1 VIRRIGAAVLLILGL
16 TVSALAAPDAPYTG
30 TLAERMDAFRQAH
43 RLTEENF
50 AVSYRDLTSGETY
63 DFNETGMMTAAS
75 TFKLPLN
82 LYYYEMEQSGD
93 ISPDAYLADAGTT
106 LRNCHRMSLVDSNNE
121 VSIAMLYHL
130 GSFRTYKDKMRKYFT
145 MTDEEIST
153 LYWADNYYC
162 TRMMADALEY
172 LYQRQDDFPEM
183 IEYLKQAQ
191 PHAYFKKYVDDREIA
206 HKYGSFEGAENDVG
220 IFFGDHP
227 FLLAVYT
234 QSAGED
240 ISAQAA
246 VLFRDYTDQQ
256 AAAREAEAAAR
267 LAEEEAARQ
276 AERERLAAEE
286 AAKRAEKDARD
297 LEAASEAAGE
307 ETENAPSGP
316 VLTWWMIL
324 VMLGVFASGSGI
336 VLILTHHVRKRHT
349 ADSAP

>member
-1 VIRRIGAAVLLILGL
+1 MIRRFGAAVLLTVIL
-16 TVSALAAPDAPYTG
+16 TVTAFAAPDAPYSG
-30 TLAERMDAFRQAH
+30 TLEERMDAFRQAH
-43 RLTEENF
+43 RLSEANF
-50 AVSYRDLTSGETY
+50 AVSYRDLTTGESY
-63 DFNETGMMTAAS
+63 DFNETAMMTAAS

-82 LYYYEMEQSGD
+82 LYYYEMEQAGE
-93 ISPDAYLADAGTT
+93 ISPDAYLAETGTT

-130 GSFRTYKDKMRKYFT
+130 GNFRTYKDKMRKYFT
-145 MTDEEIST
+145 MTDEEISP

-172 LYQRQDDFPEM
+172 LYDRQEDFPEM
-183 IEYLKQAQ
+183 IEYLKQAR
-191 PHAYFKKYVDDREIA
+191 PGSYFKKYVDDREIA

-227 FLLAVYT
+227 FLLAVFT
-234 QSAGED
+234 QNAGED

-256 AAAREAEAAAR
+256 AAVRKAEEAAR

-276 AERERLAAEE
+276 AEQERLAAEE
-286 AAKRAEKDARD
+286 AAKRAEAESRAAE
-297 LEAASEAAGE
+297 EAAAPE
-307 ETENAPSGP
+307 ETAEEPSPAP

-336 VLILTHHVRKRHT
+336 VLILTHHVRKRRDD
-349 ADSAP
+349 DS